1 MRSGF
6 SLALRRTKLWLW
18 LTAGPAHTVHCLKR
32 GVAQGLLCEAQRRL
46 TPGEK
51 CCQHR
56 WLSRDGEPPVGTNS
70 TPQMMAAVPSA
81 RLNYTALERLE
92 NISPTQLD
100 TAWCVGVTV
109 FEEHVHSGCRP
120 MVRWVD
126 RRRMRR
132 PPRKERV
139 FCRILFVVLV
149 IIFLE
154 EKCGCTA
161 FFKTNWSLP
170 VTSNISLPSEG
181 S

>member
-100 TAWCVGVTV
+100 TAWCAGVTV
-109 FEEHVHSGCRP
+109 FEEHVHSGCWP